1 MDELTRDFVAETYDS
16 LQQLEQI
23 VLGIEDDASNMDLI
37 RDAFRLLHTI
47 KGTCGFLGFSRMQ
60 SVSHR
65 AENVLSQMRDGV
77 LIPNTTTTS
86 TLFVALDTIRQI
98 VDHIESTGSE
108 SSGNDEDLLLALDK
122 CLVKSGDA
130 PSDQA
135 SKAQTS
141 EAQTP
146 DEDLNHTEIAEQ
158 ELTVADEHSSPE
170 KKGATEQVE
179 EAQKTLSVIDS
190 PSESSGAMADT
201 TPAPAPVTTPQESKG
216 SAAQSIRINLDVVDN
231 LMALVGEL
239 VLTRNQLLQQNEDHD
254 GGSHNNVLTRLS
266 HLTSELQQNI
276 MKTRMQ
282 PIESAWTKLPRLVRD
297 ISGSLQKKIV
307 VKQIGGDT
315 ELDRQVIE
323 LIKDPLVHM
332 VRNSADHG
340 IEMPEVRI
348 QNGKNEVGTITLK
361 SYNHGGH
368 IVIEISD
375 DGKGID
381 PVVIREKAVAK
392 NLLSTS
398 ESERLNDEQ
407 ILQMIF
413 KPGFSTAETISN
425 ISGRGVGMDVV
436 RANLDKLGGTIEMK
450 SKKGQGSTFVMKIPL
465 TLSIISVLIIKVEKY
480 LFAVPQ
486 LSITEILSLKQKN
499 ASCIEYVQDK
509 PLLRWRNQLLPLVF
523 LSNMLNI
530 DHSNDLASHH
540 VIVLQMGPH
549 YFGLLVDSIH
559 DSQEIVVKP
568 LSRKLAHLS
577 TFSGSTILGT
587 GDVVL
592 ILDPNNFPL
601 QLEST
606 NAKTADTSSKSHYEE
621 ATKSTLILLFQIEDS
636 TKAVPLALV
645 GRIDELEGSE
655 IQKMN
660 DQYLFLYRDK
670 LIPILG
676 IKDDP
681 SPEDLMPVLIF
692 FDRGYKVALK
702 IDEILDI
709 VEDSTEIQLESDQT
723 DSLGTAVIKGKA
735 TTIIDCQS
743 YFKKA
748 YPHWQ
753 QSRGPHEEVKHQRRL
768 LLVDDSTFFL
778 NLISPLLKVSGYCV
792 ETASG
797 ADQALSLC
805 KSASIP
811 FDVIIS
817 DIEMPDKTGYDF
829 LRELREDQAF
839 DEIPVVALSGRD
851 TEEEIQKAK
860 DAGFKAFV
868 PKTDQQNLIR
878 VLAQF

>member
-77 LIPNTTTTS
+77 LVPDTVTTS

-108 SSGNDEDLLLALDK
+108 SSGNDDDLLRALDK
-122 CLVKSGDA
+122 CLVQSEDA
-130 PSDQA
+130 LV
-135 SKAQTS
+135 
-141 EAQTP
+141 AQTP
-146 DEDLNHTEIAEQ
+146 LVEVESPTKDN
-158 ELTVADEHSSPE
+158 HSSPE
-170 KKGATEQVE
+170 E
-179 EAQKTLSVIDS
+179 
-190 PSESSGAMADT
+190 
-201 TPAPAPVTTPQESKG
+201 PAPSPVLQVP
-216 SAAQSIRINLDVVDN
+216 SAAPPIPVPEIKSTAPQSIRINIDVVDN

-297 ISGSLQKKIV
+297 IAGGLGKKIV
-307 VKQIGGDT
+307 VQQVGGDT

-340 IEMPEVRI
+340 IEMPDIRVE
-348 QNGKNEVGTITLK
+348 NGKSDVGTIILK

-381 PVVIREKAVAK
+381 PEVIREKSISK
-392 NLLSTS
+392 NLLSVL
-398 ESERLNDEQ
+398 EAERMNDEQ

-436 RANLDKLGGTIEMK
+436 RSNLDKLGGSIEMK
-450 SKKGQGSTFVMKIPL
+450 STKGQGSTFVMKIPL
-465 TLSIISVLIIKVEKY
+465 TLSIISVLIIKVRHH

-486 LSITEILSLKQKN
+486 LAITEILSLKQKN
-499 ASCIEYVQDK
+499 ISSIEYVQDK

-523 LSNMLNI
+523 LSHMLKI
-530 DHSNDLASHH
+530 DHENDLVNHH
-540 VIVLQMGPH
+540 VIVLQIGAQ

-568 LSRKLAHLS
+568 LSRKLSHLN

-601 QLEST
+601 QLDHS
-606 NAKTADTSSKSHYEE
+606 NATTGDAASKAHY
-621 ATKSTLILLFQIEDS
+621 AHHQKNTLILLFRIED
-636 TKAVPLALV
+636 TIKAVPLALV
-645 GRIDELEGSE
+645 GRIDELSSKD
-655 IQKMN
+655 IQRMN
-660 DQYLFLYRDK
+660 DQFLFLYRDQ
-670 LIPILG
+670 LIPIMGMKTALG
-676 IKDDP
+676 EDD
-681 SPEDLMPVLIF
+681 LIPVLIF
-692 FDRGYKVALK
+692 SDRGYKVALK

-709 VEDSTEIQLESDQT
+709 VEDTTEIQLESNQS

-735 TTIIDCQS
+735 TSIIDCQS

-748 YPHWQ
+748 YAHWM
-753 QSRGPHEEVKHQRRL
+753 QSRGPHEEPKRQRRL

-778 NLISPLLKVSGYCV
+778 NLISPLLKVSGYEV
-792 ETASG
+792 ETASS
-797 ADQALSLC
+797 ADQGISLC
-805 KSASIP
+805 KTTQKP
-811 FDVIIS
+811 FDIIIS

-829 LRELREDQAF
+829 LHELRKDKSFEA
-839 DEIPVVALSGRD
+839 IPVVALSGCD
-851 TEEEIQKAK
+851 TEAEIQKATS
-860 DAGFKAFV
+860 AGFKAFV
-868 PKTDQQNLIR
+868 PKTDQQNLLR
-878 VLAQF
+878 VLAQI